1 MAYCSRCGAQNP
13 EDAKYCSKC
22 GSPLTQPGMDFD
34 RQIHQFS
41 QEVENLG
48 RRIDRHMHERERHYD
63 HRFDQPYGIFVPLIG
78 SIIGLLVLL
87 LVIQGLTTIT
97 GEGLWPMHIATFLK
111 NYLGFLFV
119 LMLVGGY
126 VSYLSRKYRPF
137 RWVAPL
143 IGGVIFFLMF
153 WLISILLSSLS
164 SDLANPILQTIATQF
179 TFLVLP
185 LTLLVV
191 VLGYVGLFFS
201 HYHDDERPLPPP
213 PRPVMP
219 VQPPTAPGQPPIST
233 PPPTTT
239 WAQPSMPPVPPA
251 RLYRSGKERILGGVC
266 GGIAEYFNIDPVI
279 IRVVFVIGMVLSFGV
294 LVLGYILMWILIPR
308 NPDHRW

>member
-1 MAYCSRCGAQNP
+1 M
-13 EDAKYCSKC
+13 
-22 GSPLTQPGMDFD
+22 
-34 RQIHQFS
+34 
-41 QEVENLG
+41 
-48 RRIDRHMHERERHYD
+48 
-63 HRFDQPYGIFVPLIG
+63 PLIG

-97 GEGLWPMHIATFLK
+97 GQGTWPIQIANFLK
-111 NYLGFLFV
+111 NYIGFLFV

-126 VSYLSRKYRPF
+126 VSYLSHKYRPF

-143 IGGVIFFLMF
+143 IGGVIFLIMF
-153 WLISILLSSLS
+153 WLVSILLSSLG
-164 SDLANPILQTIATQF
+164 SDLANPILQIIATQF

-213 PRPVMP
+213 PRPTMP
-219 VQPPTAPGQPPIST
+219 TQPPTLPGQPPVSMQ
-233 PPPTTT
+233 PPTTYP
-239 WAQPSMPPVPPA
+239 QPSMSPVPPA
-251 RLYRSGKERILGGVC
+251 RLYRSGRERILGGVC

-294 LVLGYILMWILIPR
+294 LVLGYLLLWILIPR
-308 NPDHRW
+308 NPDHPW